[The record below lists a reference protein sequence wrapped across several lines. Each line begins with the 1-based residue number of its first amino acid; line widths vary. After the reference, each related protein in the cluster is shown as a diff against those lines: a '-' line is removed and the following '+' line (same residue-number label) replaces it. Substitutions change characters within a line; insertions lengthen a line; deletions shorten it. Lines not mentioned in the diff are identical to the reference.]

1 MPKALK
7 ERERRGKRLLEL
19 DDAVGEIVDRLKKKG
34 LTSPY
39 LRAFVV
45 ARVNYTRFSKAPS
58 IDFDEAFDRIT
69 ASARKFN
76 VDRVRQEDVV
86 RAGGSPADEDS

>member
-1 MPKALK
+1 
-7 ERERRGKRLLEL
+7 LEL
-19 DDAVGEIVDRLKKKG
+19 DDAVGAVVERLKKKG

-45 ARVNYTRFSKAPS
+45 ARVNYTRFSKAPA

-69 ASARKFN
+69 ASAARFN
-76 VDRVRQEDVV
+76 VDRVRQEDVAK
-86 RAGGSPADEDS
+86 AGGGPPDDDA